1 MNIRAHLRS
10 FAAGFTLLEVLVAT
24 LIMGVAVT
32 ALLANLST
40 SLRNASKLT
49 DYDRAAVIAHTRM
62 NELLLNENLPL
73 NRPLQGPLDPAV
85 TGWPASGWVAQV
97 TVFERPPGA
106 APGQRALERIGLQ
119 IWWDTP
125 VGRRNFRLE
134 GFRKVV
140 LRPEDVVP
148 Q

>member
-1 MNIRAHLRS
+1 MRVHSRS

-62 NELLLNENLPL
+62 NELLLNENLPV
-73 NRPLQGPLDPAV
+73 NTPIQGQLDPAV
-85 TGWPASGWVAQV
+85 TGWPASGWIAQV
-97 TVFERPPGA
+97 SVFEKTPGA
-106 APGQRALERIGLQ
+106 APGQRALERIGLE
-119 IWWDTP
+119 IWWETP
-125 VGRRNFRLE
+125 GRRRNFRLE
-134 GFRKVV
+134 GFRRVV
-140 LRPEDVVP
+140 LRPEDVLP